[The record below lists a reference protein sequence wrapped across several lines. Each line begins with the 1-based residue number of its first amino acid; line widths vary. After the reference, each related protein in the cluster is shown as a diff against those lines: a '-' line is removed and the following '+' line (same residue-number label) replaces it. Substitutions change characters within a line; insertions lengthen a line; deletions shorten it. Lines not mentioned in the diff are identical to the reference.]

1 MPMDEWFDR
10 LVAELG
16 TPSPAMRRLLE
27 EGFAVIPGPAP
38 DSRLD
43 DLAGAYDKAVLAA
56 NAADVARGSTTTR
69 VHDLVNRGA
78 EFDSLYVHPPL
89 LEACCRRF
97 GVPFKLSSML
107 ARTLHP
113 GAQAQGLHVD
123 VPGHDQGWTMLG
135 FIFMVDEF
143 RPENGAT
150 RLLPR
155 SQETQD
161 LPVWDA
167 SVPACGPTGSM
178 ILYDGSI
185 WHGHGANLTERPR
198 RSIQGACIPRTAK
211 SSGTINVRPETLDRI
226 SPLAR
231 YLLDCP

>member
-1 MPMDEWFDR
+1 MAMDEWFDR

-16 TPSPAMRRLLE
+16 EPSAAIRRLLE
-27 EGFAVIPGPAP
+27 DGYTVIPGPAP

-43 DLAGAYDKAVLAA
+43 DLASAYDKAVLAA
-56 NAADVARGSTTTR
+56 DPADIARGSTTTR

-78 EFDSLYVHPPL
+78 EFDSLYLHPPL
-89 LEACCRRF
+89 LEACCRIF
-97 GVPFKLSSML
+97 GDPFKLSSML

-113 GAQAQGLHVD
+113 GTPAQGLHLD
-123 VPGHDQGWTMLG
+123 VPRHDQGWAMLG
-135 FIFMVDEF
+135 FILMVDEF

-150 RLLPR
+150 RFLPR

-161 LPVWDA
+161 PPAQDA
-167 SVPACGPTGSM
+167 SVPACGPAGSM

-198 RSIQGACIPRTAK
+198 RSIQGAYIPRTAK
-211 SSGTINVRPETLDRI
+211 TSGTLHMRPETLGRI

-231 YLLDCP
+231 YLLACP